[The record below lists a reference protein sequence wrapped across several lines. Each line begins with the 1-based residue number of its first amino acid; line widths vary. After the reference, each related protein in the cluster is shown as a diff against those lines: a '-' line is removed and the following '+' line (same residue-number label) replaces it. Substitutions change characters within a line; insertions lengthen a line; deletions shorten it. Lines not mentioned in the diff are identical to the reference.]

1 MTEKK
6 NDPGQHFQ
14 QEPRRKAEFIMPP
27 NTLKSK
33 VGNGGLGDEIISKAQ
48 NLLENNVVDFQ
59 PLAEMYLNSLM
70 KGIDA
75 AREGKNGK
83 DHEAAIST
91 MLYPAMQLKA
101 NGGMFH
107 YPLVTTIGDKLVQFL
122 EVISEPDTDAIEIV
136 LAFHTTIRAVI
147 MGRIQGDG
155 GRHGNELI
163 DALDSACMR
172 YFERYPYN
180 KIADK
185 KESGGTL

>member
-6 NDPGQHFQ
+6 NAPGQHFQ

-48 NLLENNVVDFQ
+48 SLLENNVVDFQ

-75 AREGKNGK
+75 AREGKSGK
-83 DHEAAIST
+83 DHEAAISA
-91 MLYPAMQLKA
+91 MLYPSMQLKA

-122 EVISEPDTDAIEIV
+122 EVIREPDSDAIEIV
-136 LAFHTTIRAVI
+136 LAFQTTIRAVI

-172 YFERYPYN
+172 YFERYPVN
-180 KIADK
+180 KISDK
-185 KESGGTL
+185 KESGGAL